1 MGPPGRRFQQDRSG
15 AGKKI
20 MEKEI
25 QIEIEIGGERIAGT
39 LHVPAVPGSKSCII
53 TCHGLLASR
62 LSPKAVMVGKLSE
75 RMGFY
80 CLRFDFRGCGDSGGR
95 FADSVSSRRLEDLD
109 RVIEYVRKELGIN
122 DIGLFGSSLGGYVS
136 LLRAGEK
143 GKIKAVVSVSTP
155 FSMAELLEDEIE
167 EKGYCDIDGY
177 RIGKNFLDDAREYD
191 QKLREGLGGIKCPVL
206 FVQGSADPLV
216 PPSHASELYSNVVS
230 TRELRIIE
238 GADHSYSDPEHLFKL
253 IELSLEWFR
262 RHMFNARIQD
272 PDRYIGSGKRTSKA
286 KKN

>member
-1 MGPPGRRFQQDRSG
+1 
-15 AGKKI
+15 

-25 QIEIEIGGERIAGT
+25 QIEISEEMIAGT
-39 LHVPAVPGSKSCII
+39 LHAPAVPGSRSCII

-62 LSPKAVMVGKLSE
+62 LSPKAVIMGRLCE
-75 RMGFY
+75 RMGLH
-80 CLRFDFRGCGDSGGR
+80 CLRFDFRGCGDSDGR
-95 FADSVSSRRLEDLD
+95 FGDSVSSQRLEDLD
-109 RVIEYVRKELGIN
+109 HVIDYVRKDLGM
-122 DIGLFGSSLGGYVS
+122 DTIGLFGSSLGGYVS

-143 GKIKAVVSVSTP
+143 GKIKAIVSVSTP

-177 RIGKNFLDDAREYD
+177 RIGKNFLYDAREYD
-191 QKLREGLGGIKCPVL
+191 EKLREGLAGIRCPVL

-216 PPSHASELYSNVVS
+216 PASHASELCSLVGS

-253 IELSLEWFR
+253 MELSLEWFR
-262 RHMFNARIQD
+262 RYIVNAR
-272 PDRYIGSGKRTSKA
+272 K
-286 KKN
+286 